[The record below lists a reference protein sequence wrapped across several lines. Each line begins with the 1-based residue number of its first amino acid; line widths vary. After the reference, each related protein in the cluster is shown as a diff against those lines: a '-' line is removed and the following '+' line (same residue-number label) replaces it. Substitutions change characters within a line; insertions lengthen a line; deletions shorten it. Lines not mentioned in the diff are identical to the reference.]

1 MVKSIYGNHAGNVNM
16 KGKKEKLMRC
26 RCCVCLDF
34 RDRELYKEHKK
45 EISEAQFIKDMKCV
59 GVPDEDIP
67 WHLELSRKTEELRK
81 NGQLAQLNRA
91 SRYEREG

>member
-1 MVKSIYGNHAGNVNM
+1 MPRSPSHAAGNVNM
-16 KGKKEKLMRC
+16 KGKKYKLRFC
-26 RCCVCLDF
+26 GCCECIDF

-67 WHLELSRKTEELRK
+67 WHLELSRKREELQKKRS
-81 NGQLAQLNRA
+81 G
-91 SRYEREG
+91 SSTE

>member
-1 MVKSIYGNHAGNVNM
+1 MPRSPTRGAGNVNM

-45 EISEAQFIKDMKCV
+45 EMRD
-59 GVPDEDIP
+59 
-67 WHLELSRKTEELRK
+67 ELRRSSL
-81 NGQLAQLNRA
+81 Q
-91 SRYEREG
+91 E

>member
-16 KGKKEKLMRC
+16 KGKKYKLMRC

-67 WHLELSRKTEELRK
+67 WHLELSRMTEELRK
-81 NGQLAQLNRA
+81 NGQLAQRKRA
-91 SRYEREG
+91 SVYETEG